1 MVGTPNYS
9 RIVSC
14 KPRLSGMERPVLW
27 CGLDVNDTSE
37 GAKIVVEWTTEFDN
51 LKAAAM
57 QIRAEGGLSQRRSHQ
72 KPTVIDLC

>member
-1 MVGTPNYS
+1 MVGTPNHS

-37 GAKIVVEWTTEFDN
+37 GAKIVVDGVDHRVRQPQGCSNADSGRRWAEPEEKPS
-51 LKAAAM
+51 KAD
-57 QIRAEGGLSQRRSHQ
+57 GN
-72 KPTVIDLC
+72 